1 MHRRPGTEPR
11 GVHTGACEQSRR
23 ISRHVMPRRYALIPA
38 LAVLLVQLG
47 CGSASQPAYHGLPAN
62 IMAQPRG
69 SIGVIT
75 HQATSSLMTV
85 FRAMGIPYR
94 LVPLRTASREDLS
107 SYQILFI
114 DEGTLD
120 EDGSLAAYD
129 HVLESVA
136 RNGATMIMMHQP
148 VDAIVKATR
157 RVRYK
162 LYPREVDYSLR
173 LSTPRKD
180 DPMMT
185 TPNHI
190 TRPDLDSLGTRA
202 NQLVF
207 GGRAARA
214 IISANL
220 DAPDSSAAMLW
231 EPYEKGAVWYF
242 SIPLADYAAAGH
254 EAAQKIIANLVT
266 NR

>member
-1 MHRRPGTEPR
+1 MYKP
-11 GVHTGACEQSRR
+11 SR
-23 ISRHVMPRRYALIPA
+23 SRRYALIPA
-38 LAVLLVQLG
+38 IALLLAQLG
-47 CGSASQPAYHGLPAN
+47 CGGSAAPAFRGLPAN

-69 SIGVIT
+69 PIGVIT
-75 HQATSSLMTV
+75 HQTTSSLMTA
-85 FRAMGIPYR
+85 FRAMGIPYQ
-94 LVPLRTASREDLS
+94 LIPLRSAPRQDLS
-107 SYQILFI
+107 SFQIIFL

-120 EDGSLAAYD
+120 EDDNFAAYD
-129 HVLESVA
+129 NALATTAKH
-136 RNGATMIMMHQP
+136 GTTMIMMHQP
-148 VDAIVKATR
+148 TSTIVKATR
-157 RVRYK
+157 KVPYK
-162 LYPREVDYSLR
+162 LFPREVDYR
-173 LSTPRKD
+173 LLLATPRRD

-185 TPNHI
+185 TPNRL
-190 TRPDLDSLGTRA
+190 TRPDLDSLSTRTS
-202 NQLVF
+202 QLVF

-231 EPYEKGAVWYF
+231 EPYERGAVWYF